1 MGVFIQ
7 GQTIEI
13 GYGDFVGDED
23 GGSYFVLVDVDTI
36 EEKFIEEVFSNDN
49 ILYIEIVTEEQS
61 INWSQENPIS
71 HYLN

>member
-36 EEKFIEEVFSNDN
+36 EEKFIEQVFSNDN

-61 INWSQENPIS
+61 IKWSKENPIS
-71 HYLN
+71 QYLN